1 VERARAA
8 RGASSIT
15 ESGVSVARMDMELDK
30 SAAQDR
36 AIDLA
41 AVSVGTPTVLGDSG
55 GDTVWSAIR
64 KTPVAPGTPCGSRSS
79 ISPAM
84 VKPASS
90 STVDPTR
97 PCTRTR
103 RNTWRPGVVN
113 SAPCYK
119 LALHLGRSDIQQ
131 RMRRSGRTGWYLRVL
146 EPGAVPADGPIER
159 IRHDLAGLSVAEA
172 HAAMTD
178 RHLENIDLVTA
189 LAADDRLAAEWR
201 EPLRERLSRR
211 T

>member
-1 VERARAA
+1 
-8 RGASSIT
+8 
-15 ESGVSVARMDMELDK
+15 
-30 SAAQDR
+30 
-36 AIDLA
+36 
-41 AVSVGTPTVLGDSG
+41 
-55 GDTVWSAIR
+55 
-64 KTPVAPGTPCGSRSS
+64 
-79 ISPAM
+79 
-84 VKPASS
+84 
-90 STVDPTR
+90 
-97 PCTRTR
+97 
-103 RNTWRPGVVN
+103 
-113 SAPCYK
+113 
-119 LALHLGRSDIQQ
+119 
-131 RMRRSGRTGWYLRVL
+131 MRRSGRTGWYLRVL